1 MLAAIAKIGSKY
13 LVHVEILK
21 ALGAE
26 LENLPEKEKVMF
38 GFKSA
43 VVFLRPFLELA
54 IKKNYTKDEIFQLMG
69 KVGWSITQ
77 NTFKYFWSLFMLEE
91 ETSGKKKSITKTP
104 KKSKISTAITSVEEN
119 ELQSLNNQIPASS
132 IDDEQLNETETSKTS
147 NAVGDKNQMSFNE
160 TSKSEKIAENP
171 APKSS
176 ARFDLPPD
184 TEDL

>member
-1 MLAAIAKIGSKY
+1 
-13 LVHVEILK
+13 
-21 ALGAE
+21 
-26 LENLPEKEKVMF
+26 
-38 GFKSA
+38 
-43 VVFLRPFLELA
+43 
-54 IKKNYTKDEIFQLMG
+54 
-69 KVGWSITQ
+69 
-77 NTFKYFWSLFMLEE
+77 MLEE

-171 APKSS
+171 APKSR